1 MGSVCVRGFTLGS
14 HHHQVRRFRT
24 IRHANYY
31 DYLWYSLAEI
41 ELRAESD
48 LSLLNKSLFAGFLAI
63 CENQAKRSVGSKP
76 RNDSELTGQRRTSCS
91 MILSVE
97 V

>member
-14 HHHQVRRFRT
+14 HHHRT
-24 IRHANYY
+24 IRHANY
-31 DYLWYSLAEI
+31 LWYSL
-41 ELRAESD
+41 AESD